1 MLHFILYL
9 IYNANNVSWIY
20 DPVTIL
26 EHIVCNHAC
35 DRVEELVEDT
45 LVFVMAANLQDRLN
59 ISTRMNPTTNDEYKY
74 RNINNVK

>member
-1 MLHFILYL
+1 M
-9 IYNANNVSWIY
+9 
-20 DPVTIL
+20 
-26 EHIVCNHAC
+26 EQIVCNHAC

-74 RNINNVK
+74 RNKNDMK